1 MALSHELQ
9 LLSDNK
15 LRIITYNMHGF
26 NQGSHT
32 LPDIIHELKP
42 DICMLQE
49 HWLTPANL
57 SKLDDGFLQ
66 YLCFGTSAEFYHSI

>member
-9 LLSDNK
+9 PYPDNK
-15 LRIITYNMHGF
+15 LRIIIYNMHGF

-32 LPDIIHELKP
+32 LRDIIHELKP
-42 DICMLQE
+42 DRICMLQE

-57 SKLDDGFLQ
+57 SKLDDGF
-66 YLCFGTSAEFYHSI
+66 